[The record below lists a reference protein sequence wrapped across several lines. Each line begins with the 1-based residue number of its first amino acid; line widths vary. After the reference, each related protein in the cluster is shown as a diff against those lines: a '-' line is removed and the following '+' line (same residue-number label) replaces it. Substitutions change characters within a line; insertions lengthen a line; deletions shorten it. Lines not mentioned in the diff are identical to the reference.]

1 MPKFNKWEKR
11 DRDKAGWG
19 CRPRELIGEYWYWE
33 RNLWER
39 SYMGGGILIWI
50 LILILTRVHT
60 VGDID
65 LDIVNIKWS
74 RIFVSRTGSS
84 IFWYPQNCKY
94 CAKYVILGV
103 LEMALPVPET
113 KIWDHFYRPNT
124 PPKPRKNTSGSHFCQ
139 SIVFFWPFLLFC
151 IFCLVFRV

>member
-1 MPKFNKWEKR
+1 
-11 DRDKAGWG
+11 
-19 CRPRELIGEYWYWE
+19 
-33 RNLWER
+33 
-39 SYMGGGILIWI
+39 MGGGILIWI

-113 KIWDHFYRPNT
+113 KI
-124 PPKPRKNTSGSHFCQ
+124 
-139 SIVFFWPFLLFC
+139 
-151 IFCLVFRV
+151 